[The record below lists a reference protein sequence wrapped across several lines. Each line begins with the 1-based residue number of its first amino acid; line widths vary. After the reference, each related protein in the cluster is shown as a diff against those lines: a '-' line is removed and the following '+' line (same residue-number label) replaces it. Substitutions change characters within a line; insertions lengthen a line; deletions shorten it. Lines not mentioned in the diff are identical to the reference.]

1 MAELVDALD
10 LGSSDLCRVGSS
22 PSARTK
28 NTMDIKELKNTE
40 KLSVEWLVTIPSSK
54 INIELDKKYFE
65 LMNKVNLPGFRPGK
79 VPKTIIKKR
88 FGQNVV
94 SEVLDKIINETLTNA
109 VKEKKLK
116 PSVQPKVEIKK
127 YEEGNDLQF
136 SASFQLMPDIPDYDL
151 KKIIVEKSKLK
162 ISDKDIDN
170 SLSQIA
176 EKHERFTP
184 LKTKRKTKIGDLV
197 LFDYEGKID
206 KKAFNGS
213 SGKDETV
220 VLGSNKYIPGYEDQ
234 MVSLEIGEKKTIKV
248 VFPDDY
254 REKKIAGKKAE
265 FALEIKDIQ
274 EKVKKIEIDD
284 KLAEE
289 LGEKNLDQLRKKI
302 EENMNKDF
310 ENLSLLKMRREATEK
325 MLKNFEFQIPSKMI
339 DEEYNFLKSQA
350 EKKEQKDSEIK
361 NLANRRVKLGLIINS
376 VAEKNEIKIT
386 DSDLTQAVVGEA
398 SKYPGQEKQVVEFYK
413 SNPNLM
419 NNLRGV
425 ALEEKVMKYIVNSC
439 EKKEKECTIDE
450 LFKSDFLQNEKKM
463 ISNKKKE
470 KK

>member
-1 MAELVDALD
+1 
-10 LGSSDLCRVGSS
+10 
-22 PSARTK
+22 
-28 NTMDIKELKNTE
+28 MDIKELKNTD

-88 FGQNVV
+88 FGHNVV
-94 SEVLDKIINETLTNA
+94 SEVLDKIINETLTNV

-136 SASFQLMPDIPDYDL
+136 SASFQLMPDIPDFDL
-151 KKIIVEKSKLK
+151 KKIVIEKSKLK
-162 ISDKDIDN
+162 ISFKDIDN
-170 SLSQIA
+170 SLNEIA
-176 EKHERFTP
+176 AKHERFTP

-197 LFDYEGKID
+197 LFNYEGKID
-206 KKAFNGS
+206 KKKFNGS

-234 MVSLEIGEKKTIKV
+234 MVNLEIGEHKTIKV
-248 VFPDDY
+248 VFPTDY

-265 FALEIKDIQ
+265 FSLEIKDIQ

-284 KLAEE
+284 KLAKE
-289 LGEKNLDQLRKKI
+289 LGEKNLDDLKKKI

-325 MLKNFEFQIPSKMI
+325 ILKNFEFQIPSKMI
-339 DEEYNFLKSQA
+339 DEEFNFLKSQA
-350 EKKEQKDSEIK
+350 EKKDQKESEIK
-361 NLANRRVKLGLIINS
+361 KLANRRVKLGLIINS

-413 SNPNLM
+413 KNPTLM
-419 NNLRGV
+419 NNLRGI

-439 EKKEKECTIDE
+439 EKQEKECTIDE

-470 KK
+470 KKQ